1 MRTIRVIFGISE
13 RLQKNGAKV
22 HNISQ
27 FHTLSGNILIAFFVL
42 LHTVEVMS
50 KNTNPTQI
58 EIKNRKADYQYFLL
72 TSYTAGIVLTGTE
85 IKSIRAG
92 KANITDAYCSFIQN
106 ELWVHNM
113 HISEYANGS
122 YNNHQPKRDRKLL
135 LTKKE
140 MRKLLSKLNERGFTI
155 VPTLLW
161 INEKGYAKLD
171 ISLAKGKKLYDKR
184 ESIKEK
190 DERRRKQM
198 EDE

>member
-1 MRTIRVIFGISE
+1 MIFGITE

-27 FHTLSGNILIAFFVL
+27 FCTPPSNKLIAFFVL

-50 KNTNPTQI
+50 KNTKPSQI

-161 INEKGYAKLD
+161 INENGYAKLD

>member
-1 MRTIRVIFGISE
+1 MIFGISE

-27 FHTLSGNILIAFFVL
+27 FRTSSGNILIAFFVL
-42 LHTVEVMS
+42 LQIVEAMS
-50 KNTNPTQI
+50 KNTNTSQI

-113 HISEYANGS
+113 HVSEYANGS

>member
-1 MRTIRVIFGISE
+1 MSTIRVIFGISE

-27 FHTLSGNILIAFFVL
+27 FRTSSGNILIAFFVL
-42 LHTVEVMS
+42 LQIVEAMS
-50 KNTNPTQI
+50 KNTNTSQI

-113 HISEYANGS
+113 HVSEYANGS